1 MINSN
6 SESDIL
12 IRTSHLQK
20 LFLASKYGL
29 LDRLARR
36 KPLYVR
42 AVDDVNINIKRNK
55 TVVLVGESGSGKT
68 TLGRLLVTLES
79 PTSGEIYYEGVP
91 YSRNIK
97 KVREQV
103 QIVYQN
109 PFESLDPRMDVSSIV
124 EEPLLYKGLSRAERK
139 EMVIQ
144 ALESVGLDYSYVYFR
159 KPKDLSGGQRQ
170 RVAIARAIISNPRFI
185 VLDEPTSALDASIQS
200 QVLNLLIDLKDRY
213 NYTYL
218 VITHNMAVT
227 RYIADEVYVMYA
239 GKIIEMGS
247 VDAIMKEPLHPYT
260 QLLMKSVPS
269 LENRK
274 LEPMVGEP
282 PSLINPPSGCR
293 FHPRCPYAFERCKA
307 EEPELSEVKEGHWV
321 ACHLYGK

>member
-1 MINSN
+1 MIDSN

-12 IRTSHLQK
+12 ITTSNLTK
-20 LFLASKYGL
+20 LFLASKYGI
-29 LDRLARR
+29 LDRLARA

-42 AVDDVNINIKRNK
+42 AVDDVNINIRRGR

-68 TLGRLLVTLES
+68 TLGRLLVTIES
-79 PTSGEIYYEGVP
+79 PTSGEIFYDGLP
-91 YSRNIK
+91 LSKNLR

-109 PFESLDPRMDVSSIV
+109 PFESLDPRMNISEIV
-124 EEPLLYKGLSRAERK
+124 EEPLLGKGLTKAERK
-139 EMVIQ
+139 ERVIQ

-159 KPKDLSGGQRQ
+159 KAKDLSGGQRQ
-170 RVAIARAIISNPRFI
+170 RVALARAIISNPKFI

-200 QVLNLLIDLKDRY
+200 QVLNLLVDLRDKFH
-213 NYTYL
+213 YTYL
-218 VITHNMAVT
+218 VITHNMMVT

-239 GKIIEMGS
+239 GKIIETGS
-247 VDAIMKEPLHPYT
+247 VDAVMKTPLHPYS
-260 QLLMKSVPS
+260 QLLLKSIPS

-293 FHPRCPYAFERCKA
+293 FNPRCPYAFEKCRV
-307 EEPELSEVKEGHWV
+307 EEPELKEVETGHWV
-321 ACHLYGK
+321 ACHLY